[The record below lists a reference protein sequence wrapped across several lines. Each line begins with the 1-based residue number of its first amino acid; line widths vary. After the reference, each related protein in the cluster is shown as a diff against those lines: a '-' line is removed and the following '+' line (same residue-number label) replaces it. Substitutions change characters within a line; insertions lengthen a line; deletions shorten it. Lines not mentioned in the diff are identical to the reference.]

1 MTTGGA
7 GREAR
12 EPRARPPPGRMP
24 TSGTFHDALYDMGD
38 VEGIANAEPPI
49 DRAGGRP
56 PSRTVG

>member
-12 EPRARPPPGRMP
+12 EPRARPAARPMP
-24 TSGTFHDALYDMGD
+24 TSGTFHGALYDVGD

-49 DRAGGRP
+49 DRTGGRP
-56 PSRTVG
+56 PPRTVG